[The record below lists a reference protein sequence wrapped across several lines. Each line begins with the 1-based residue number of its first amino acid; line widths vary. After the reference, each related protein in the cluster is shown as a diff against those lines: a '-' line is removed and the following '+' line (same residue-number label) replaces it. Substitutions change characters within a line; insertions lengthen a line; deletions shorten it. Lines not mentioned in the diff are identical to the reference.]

1 MSPNKRS
8 KKSLD
13 ESRKTDSRIIDKS
26 QEYTNVEEGGKTQSS
41 TIDEK
46 PEITNIEE
54 IFRYKNPT
62 MKHILIIL
70 REIYSSQ
77 QFVTSKYDELLS
89 RNQELENLCI
99 TLRNENKKF
108 KEEIQEMKQD
118 IKKIEDASNERKL
131 EIHGVPYKKDENL
144 SEVIMKIG
152 DSIESKIKEEDI
164 EGIYRIPPN
173 KNSKNPNNTPIVV
186 SFIKKKDKERFLSMR
201 RKRSI
206 FSNEIGLTEV
216 RSQIFVNEFLTRKTK
231 NLLWKTKQIKSEKK
245 FKFLWI
251 KNGTILLR
259 KNENS
264 ETIRITSE
272 ENLGNLC

>member
-264 ETIRITSE
+264 QTIRITSE